1 MFKKKK
7 EEPTNLQ
14 PPPRSIFAW
23 NSLRAGDF
31 LIFKKAHK
39 DHYEFI
45 YIPGGAPFNLTIED
59 FTKLVKSNMLS
70 FVEQLPEE
78 IYQESLELATKS
90 CCNVQNS
97 N

>member
-1 MFKKKK
+1 MFKRKK
-7 EEPTNLQ
+7 ESTNLQ
-14 PPPRSIFAW
+14 PPPRSIFAY

-31 LIFKKAHK
+31 IIFKEAHTH
-39 DHYEFI
+39 HYEFV

-59 FTKLVKSNMLS
+59 FSKSIKSGMLS

-78 IYQESLELATKS
+78 IYEESLELAKS
-90 CCNVQNS
+90 SCNVQNS

>member
-7 EEPTNLQ
+7 EESTNLQ

-31 LIFKKAHK
+31 IIFKEAHK

-45 YIPGGAPFNLTIED
+45 YIPGGSPFNLTIED
-59 FTKLVKSNMLS
+59 FTKSIKSNMLS
-70 FVEQLPEE
+70 FVEQLPED
-78 IYQESLELATKS
+78 IYEESLKLAKENS
-90 CCNVQNS
+90 CNVQTKN
-97 N
+97 